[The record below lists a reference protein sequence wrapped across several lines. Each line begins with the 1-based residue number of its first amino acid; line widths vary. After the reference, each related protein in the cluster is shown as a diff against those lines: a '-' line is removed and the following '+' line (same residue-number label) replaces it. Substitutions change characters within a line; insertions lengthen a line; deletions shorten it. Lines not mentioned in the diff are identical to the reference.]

1 MDNQPPVELRL
12 LRRTELVEASL
23 SKYRN
28 EGNEN
33 QWTIVMLKPE
43 WVMLN
48 LFQHLKYPLRA
59 SSYTTISDFFM

>member
-48 LFQHLKYPLRA
+48 LFQHLKYPLRDSA
-59 SSYTTISDFFM
+59 L

>member
-12 LRRTELVEASL
+12 LRRTELVEVSL

-33 QWTIVMLKPE
+33 LIIDNGQLAS
-43 WVMLN
+43 LN
-48 LFQHLKYPLRA
+48 
-59 SSYTTISDFFM
+59 